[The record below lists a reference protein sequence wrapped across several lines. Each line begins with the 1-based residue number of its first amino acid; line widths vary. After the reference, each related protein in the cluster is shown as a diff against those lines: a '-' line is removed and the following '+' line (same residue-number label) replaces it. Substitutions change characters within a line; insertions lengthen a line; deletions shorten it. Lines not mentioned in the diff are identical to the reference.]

1 MTGDG
6 TPAGPQLMRAMN
18 EQLVLSHIRRA
29 GALSRAEVARI
40 SRLSK
45 PTVSLALTN
54 LERAG
59 LVRRAGTRT
68 GIPGP
73 AAVLYE
79 MRPDA
84 GSVLALDVGSQFLR
98 GAICDFAGTILAQAT
113 RPVESATGPQRV
125 AELVRL
131 AEKLY
136 DGANLKRSDITQTV
150 LGSPG
155 IYDPRRDALMLA
167 PALPG
172 WEEPEV
178 LAELRRAFGES
189 LMVENDIDAA
199 ALAEQRTRSP
209 RESP

>member
-29 GALSRAEVARI
+29 GALSRADVARI

-59 LVRRAGTRT
+59 LVRPGGTRT

-84 GSVLALDVGSQFLR
+84 GSVLALDVGSQFLH
-98 GAICDFAGTILAQAT
+98 GAICDFAGTIRAKAT

-136 DGANLKRSDITQTV
+136 DGADLKR
-150 LGSPG
+150 
-155 IYDPRRDALMLA
+155 
-167 PALPG
+167 
-172 WEEPEV
+172 
-178 LAELRRAFGES
+178 
-189 LMVENDIDAA
+189 
-199 ALAEQRTRSP
+199 
-209 RESP
+209 